1 MSDHKNFISVG
12 DLAKKIGKSESTIKR
27 LAAKLRTIEPLAIKV
42 IGKKIYINTDYLHL
56 VVGITDRPTNETDRP
71 ITDNERPTSDQL
83 TESMQ
88 KTIEILEREL
98 AAKNELIN
106 RLTATVEN
114 MTAQSDF
121 QNKLLG
127 NLSLQIKPPKI
138 EKLTWWQRWFKRVD

>member
-1 MSDHKNFISVG
+1 MNDHKNFISVG

-27 LAAKLRTIEPLAIKV
+27 LAAKLRNIEPLAIKV

-56 VVGITDRPTNETDRP
+56 VVGVTEQPTSENNRPL
-71 ITDNERPTSDQL
+71 TDNDRQTSDQL

-121 QNKLLG
+121 QNKVLS
-127 NLSLQIKPPKI
+127 NISLQIKPPKI
-138 EKLTWWQRWFKRVD
+138 EKLNWWQRLFKRVD

>member
-1 MSDHKNFISVG
+1 MNDHKNFISVG

-42 IGKKIYINTDYLHL
+42 LGKKIYINTNYLHL
-56 VVGITDRPTNETDRP
+56 VVGITDRPLTDNDRP
-71 ITDNERPTSDQL
+71 TNDQL

-121 QNKLLG
+121 QNKMLS
-127 NLSLQIKPPKI
+127 NLSLQIKTPKI
-138 EKLTWWQRWFKRVD
+138 EKLTWWQSWFKKK

>member
-42 IGKKIYINTDYLHL
+42 LGKKIYINTDYLHL
-56 VVGITDRPTNETDRP
+56 VVGITDQPTSETNRP

-88 KTIEILEREL
+88 KTIEILQSEL
-98 AAKNELIN
+98 SAKNELIN
-106 RLTATVEN
+106 RLTSTVEN

-121 QNKLLG
+121 QNKLLS
-127 NLSLQIKPPKI
+127 NLSLQIKQPQI
-138 EKLTWWQRWFKRVD
+138 EKLNWLQRLFKKK

>member
-1 MSDHKNFISVG
+1 MSDHKNFISVS

-27 LAAKLRTIEPLAIKV
+27 LAVKLRNIEPLAIKV
-42 IGKKIYINTDYLHL
+42 LGKKIYINTDYLHL
-56 VVGITDRPTNETDRP
+56 VVGITDRPTTDHEQP
-71 ITDNERPTSDQL
+71 KTDNNRPTSDQL

-88 KTIEILEREL
+88 KTIDILQSEL

-106 RLTATVEN
+106 RLTSTIEN

-138 EKLTWWQRWFKRVD
+138 EKLTWWQRWFKKQ

>member
-1 MSDHKNFISVG
+1 MSDHKNFISVS

-27 LAAKLRTIEPLAIKV
+27 LAVKLRNIEPLAIKV
-42 IGKKIYINTDYLHL
+42 LGKKIYINTDYLHL
-56 VVGITDRPTNETDRP
+56 VVGITDRPTTDQEQPKTDNDRP
-71 ITDNERPTSDQL
+71 TTDQL

-114 MTAQSDF
+114 MTALSDY
-121 QNKLLG
+121 QNKVLS

>member
-1 MSDHKNFISVG
+1 MSDHKNFISVS

-27 LAAKLRTIEPLAIKV
+27 LAVKLRNIEPLAIKV
-42 IGKKIYINTDYLHL
+42 LGKKIYINTDYLHL
-56 VVGITDRPTNETDRP
+56 VVGITDRLMNDHEQPK
-71 ITDNERPTSDQL
+71 TDNDRPTSDQL

-98 AAKNELIN
+98 AVKNELIN

-138 EKLTWWQRWFKRVD
+138 EKLTWWQRLFKK

>member
-42 IGKKIYINTDYLHL
+42 LGKKIYINTDYLHL
-56 VVGITDRPTNETDRP
+56 VVGITDQPTSDQEQP
-71 ITDNERPTSDQL
+71 KTDNERPTSDQL

-88 KTIEILEREL
+88 KTIDILEREL

-106 RLTATVEN
+106 RLTSTVEN

-127 NLSLQIKPPKI
+127 NLSLQIKPPQIK
-138 EKLTWWQRWFKRVD
+138 KLTWWQRWFKRVD

>member
-27 LAAKLRTIEPLAIKV
+27 LAVKLRNIEPLAIKV
-42 IGKKIYINTDYLHL
+42 LGKKIYINTDYLHL
-56 VVGITDRPTNETDRP
+56 VVGITDRPTTDHEQP
-71 ITDNERPTSDQL
+71 KTDNNRPTSDQL

-88 KTIEILEREL
+88 KTIDILQSEL

-106 RLTATVEN
+106 RLTSTIEN

-138 EKLTWWQRWFKRVD
+138 EKLTWWQRLFKK

>member
-56 VVGITDRPTNETDRP
+56 VVGITERQTSDHKQPT
-71 ITDNERPTSDQL
+71 TDNDRQTSDQL

-127 NLSLQIKPPKI
+127 NLSLQIKPPTVQ
-138 EKLTWWQRWFKRVD
+138 KLNWWQRLFKK

>member
-27 LAAKLRTIEPLAIKV
+27 LAAKLRTMQPLAVKT

-56 VVGITDRPTNETDRP
+56 VVGITDQPTSDQEQPTGDK
-71 ITDNERPTSDQL
+71 ERPTSDQL

-106 RLTATVEN
+106 RLTSTVEN

-121 QNKLLG
+121 QNKMLS

-138 EKLTWWQRWFKRVD
+138 EKLTWWQRLFNKK